1 MNKIRTTFILFLL
14 TSFVSLSQSE
24 STPIFYKKELRK
36 NRPTYIRI
44 TIGLNS
50 SNFRD
55 FATSPLIYKGILK
68 HIALSCIKYDQK
80 RESEIGLS
88 YSSGN
93 CKNMYNEHLTISKV
107 KTLSIYH
114 SQLYQLN
121 KLSSEKLN
129 VKIGGLFNTTGNLR
143 INESLQNNTE
153 GIEIL
158 PTFFG
163 SIKIVKD
170 VSRKEA
176 KNKKFLF
183 IKYHLKQRTRNL
195 SFRLNIG
202 LINSSF
208 RNGFVYSGQSTILN
222 KPKPF
227 DDYQFKVF
235 SGFRAS
241 SALDYTISLKNKN
254 KFQLSYLWDAYKT
267 GGDLDKFEMA
277 HHTFKLT
284 LFFNTN
290 NK

>member
-1 MNKIRTTFILFLL
+1 MNKIRATFLL
-14 TSFVSLSQSE
+14 LLLIPFVSFSQSE
-24 STPIFYKKELRK
+24 SIPIFSKKELRK
-36 NRPTYIRI
+36 NRPIYIGF
-44 TIGLNS
+44 TAGLNS

-88 YSSGN
+88 YSFGN
-93 CKNMYNEHLTISKV
+93 CKNSYNRHLTRSEV

-129 VKIGGLFNTTGNLR
+129 IKIGGLFNTIGNLR
-143 INESLQNNTE
+143 INESLQNNAE
-153 GIEIL
+153 GIEII

-176 KNKKFLF
+176 KDKKFFF
-183 IKYHLKQRTRNL
+183 IKYHLKQRFRNL
-195 SFRLNIG
+195 SFRLNVG

-222 KPKPF
+222 KPEPY
-227 DDYQFKVF
+227 DDYQFMVF

-241 SALDYTISLKNKN
+241 GVLNYTISLKNKN
-254 KFQLSYLWDAYKT
+254 KVQLSYLWDAYKT
-267 GGDLDKFEMA
+267 GGELDKFEMA
-277 HHTFKLT
+277 RHTFKLT
-284 LFFNTN
+284 FLFNTN